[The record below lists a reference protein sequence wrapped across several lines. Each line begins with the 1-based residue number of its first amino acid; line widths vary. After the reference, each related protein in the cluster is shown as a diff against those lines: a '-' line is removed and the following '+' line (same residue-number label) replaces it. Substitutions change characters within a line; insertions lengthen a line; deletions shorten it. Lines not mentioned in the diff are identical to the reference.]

1 MKNWDAENQKIVN
14 CWHIPWVK
22 NILRHTHLP
31 NQLNGQNLIGMP
43 VLFPQFGMNPFLF
56 INTRSPGRCW
66 IYPFW
71 GPRIIV
77 WGWDIQSNW
86 FGSTPTLGFG
96 AAVASGIQGYH
107 SRSSTCCQKSHPSK
121 VILEDLEVRAPPFS
135 HLHNWWLPHK
145 DQPGFSE
152 AKLSWGGISS
162 YPNVWEVQCSMI
174 VFLVFINLYISKFY
188 QLIYRSFWPFYIF
201 YPYFGT
207 SKTPLN
213 TFMLRLEVV
222 RNCVNQ
228 IDKTDCVKH
237 QSNLQ
242 KLCRVSEPCKLLRP
256 FAGQNLQVSTR
267 DLGLP
272 RASTLSQMAKII
284 TPKHKIHKIH
294 KIPNLQ
300 KNGVG
305 SLLTTDLCFK
315 QLPTHWGHLAA
326 PVSSEKL
333 EEAVTV
339 T

>member
-1 MKNWDAENQKIVN
+1 MWHRDRIKGDNGAWSVDIWVSSKWGTQKHEKLGCWKPKIVN

-121 VILEDLEVRAPPFS
+121 VILEESGGKGPHLFS

-213 TFMLRLEVV
+213 TFMLRLEGPYATAS
-222 RNCVNQ
+222 
-228 IDKTDCVKH
+228 IKSIKLTA
-237 QSNLQ
+237 SNTSRISRS
-242 KLCRVSEPCKLLRP
+242 CGRVS
-256 FAGQNLQVSTR
+256 
-267 DLGLP
+267 
-272 RASTLSQMAKII
+272 RAL
-284 TPKHKIHKIH
+284 
-294 KIPNLQ
+294 
-300 KNGVG
+300 
-305 SLLTTDLCFK
+305 
-315 QLPTHWGHLAA
+315 
-326 PVSSEKL
+326 
-333 EEAVTV
+333 
-339 T
+339 

>member
-1 MKNWDAENQKIVN
+1 M
-14 CWHIPWVK
+14 
-22 NILRHTHLP
+22 
-31 NQLNGQNLIGMP
+31 
-43 VLFPQFGMNPFLF
+43 
-56 INTRSPGRCW
+56 
-66 IYPFW
+66 
-71 GPRIIV
+71 
-77 WGWDIQSNW
+77 
-86 FGSTPTLGFG
+86 
-96 AAVASGIQGYH
+96 
-107 SRSSTCCQKSHPSK
+107 
-121 VILEDLEVRAPPFS
+121 ILEDLEVRAPPFS

-152 AKLSWGGISS
+152 AKLSWGAISL

-188 QLIYRSFWPFYIF
+188 QLIYCSFWPFYIF

-213 TFMLRLEVV
+213 TFMLCLEVV
-222 RNCVNQ
+222 RKCVNQ

-272 RASTLSQMAKII
+272 RASTLSQMAKIT

-294 KIPNLQ
+294 KIQYQIAKPNIWNL
-300 KNGVG
+300 KNIFRK
-305 SLLTTDLCFK
+305 TE
-315 QLPTHWGHLAA
+315 LAHCS
-326 PVSSEKL
+326 PPIYVSSSCQPTGDSWRLQSVRRSLKRRWPSPKPGL
-333 EEAVTV
+333 DGHQTSRWRWKYICL
-339 T
+339 